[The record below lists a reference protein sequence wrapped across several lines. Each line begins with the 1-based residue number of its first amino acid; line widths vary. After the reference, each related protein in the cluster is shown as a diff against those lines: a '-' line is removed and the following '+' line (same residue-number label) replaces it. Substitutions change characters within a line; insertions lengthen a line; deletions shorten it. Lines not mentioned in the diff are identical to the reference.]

1 METRRNVKFQANNV
15 AKIEGTIET
24 FFEYDHSWKGQ
35 RFYNFTLAVRRTS
48 GTIDYIP
55 CSISERII
63 GEIRDWKGRRVKVI
77 GRFNSYGKYVNGRNI
92 KRYDVDVLSLELI
105 AEEEDDDNIVV
116 LLGNLKSEPKL
127 RITKKGR
134 KITDLWISVKKDN
147 GKMNSFP
154 VIVWGDAT
162 RILKSATLGT
172 PMKIIGRL
180 QSRKRVIRNDKGN
193 IEEEITYYEISAK
206 DIELCDEFDAD
217 ADVAS

>member
-15 AKIEGTIET
+15 VMIEGTIDT

-48 GTIDYIP
+48 ETIDYIP
-55 CSISERII
+55 CSISEKII
-63 GEIRDWKGRRVKVI
+63 GKIRDWKGRRVKVI
-77 GRFNSYGKYVNGRNI
+77 GRFNSYGKYVNGNNMKI
-92 KRYDVDVLSLELI
+92 YDVDVLSLELI
-105 AEEEDDDNIVV
+105 AEEEDDENKVV
-116 LLGNLKSEPKL
+116 LLGNLISEPKL

-134 KITDLWISVKKDN
+134 KIADLWISVKNYN

-154 VIVWGDAT
+154 VIVWGDT
-162 RILKSATLGT
+162 IRRLKYAT
-172 PMKIIGRL
+172 PMKIVGRL

-206 DIELCDEFDAD
+206 DIDCYDEFDAD
-217 ADVAS
+217 VAI

>member
-15 AKIEGTIET
+15 VMIEGTIDT

-48 GTIDYIP
+48 ETIDYIP
-55 CSISERII
+55 CSISEKII

-77 GRFNSYGKYVNGRNI
+77 GRFNSYGKYANGNNMKI
-92 KRYDVDVLSLELI
+92 YDVDVLSLELI
-105 AEEEDDDNIVV
+105 AEEEDDENKVV
-116 LLGNLKSEPKL
+116 LLGNLISEPKL

-134 KITDLWISVKKDN
+134 KIADLWISVKNYN
-147 GKMNSFP
+147 GKMNSLP
-154 VIVWGDAT
+154 VIVWGDT
-162 RILKSATLGT
+162 IRR
-172 PMKIIGRL
+172 PMKIVGRL

-206 DIELCDEFDAD
+206 DIDCYDEFDAD
-217 ADVAS
+217 VAI

>member
-1 METRRNVKFQANNV
+1 METRKNVKFQANNV
-15 AKIEGTIET
+15 VMIEGTIDT

-48 GTIDYIP
+48 ETIDYIP
-55 CSISERII
+55 CSISEKII

-77 GRFNSYGKYVNGRNI
+77 GRFNSYGKYVNGNNMKI
-92 KRYDVDVLSLELI
+92 YDVDVLSLELI
-105 AEEEDDDNIVV
+105 AEEEDDENKVV
-116 LLGNLKSEPKL
+116 LLGNLISEPKL

-134 KITDLWISVKKDN
+134 KIADLWISVKNYN

-154 VIVWGDAT
+154 VIVWGDTT
-162 RILKSATLGT
+162 RRLKYVTPGT
-172 PMKIIGRL
+172 PMKIVGRL

-206 DIELCDEFDAD
+206 DIDCYDEFDAD
-217 ADVAS
+217 VAI